1 MHQSDDP
8 RPTGWDATRR
18 TAFLPAVRLFRELPP
33 EALAAIGH
41 RLRPRMVEEGEF
53 VFLAGTPA
61 AHVSLLAEGRIKI
74 IKETEDG
81 REVILRMIQ
90 PGDIFGGAGLWG
102 EVVYP
107 ASAVALDA
115 GVVLQMP
122 VGDFSALIGEH
133 PEVALAVIREL
144 AQRLREAEARISELQ
159 TERAERRIARAL
171 LRLASKTGVQTDE
184 GVEIGLPLTR
194 QDLAELAGTTLS
206 TASRTLSAWDRA
218 GLIIAGRSAWSSVRC
233 TGWSPW
239 RRICTNWRAGKPG
252 SGASLRQRKD
262 VSRAACQPVGDRGI
276 RRGRTRVGV

>member
-194 QDLAELAGTTLS
+194 QDLAELAGTPLS

-218 GLIIAGRSAWSSVRC
+218 GLIIAGRERV
-233 TGWSPW
+233 
-239 RRICTNWRAGKPG
+239 
-252 SGASLRQRKD
+252 
-262 VSRAACQPVGDRGI
+262 VI
-276 RRGRTRVGV
+276 REMHRLVALAEDLHELEGG